1 MKLLQALGRAF
12 LAFDQF
18 AGRHWLKFVI
28 AGGLILGT
36 LTLRTCYEAGKY
48 EAAVKANPPLRKK
61 QARALVAQSRRDS
74 AVVVTYKGIAKVAR
88 KKAAVDSARAAIA
101 ETKADSLQSI
111 YENIPTS
118 AAGPIADVQRFL
130 ANYTRADSTRTDST
144 RAASTTLFTSART
157 ASRVA
162 HSVTSGAGKEAHWG
176 GTRGHRA
183 WKTVSGVLLLVSRL
197 LGRPVAL
204 NGIVADEVW
213 M

>member
-74 AVVVTYKGIAKVAR
+74 AVVVAYKGIAKVAR
-88 KKAAVDSARAAIA
+88 KKAAVDSARAVIA

-111 YENIPTS
+111 YAQTPAS
-118 AAGPIADVQRFL
+118 ATGPLADIQSYLV
-130 ANYTRADSTRTDST
+130 NYQRADTTR
-144 RAASTTLFTSART
+144 R
-157 ASRVA
+157 
-162 HSVTSGAGKEAHWG
+162 
-176 GTRGHRA
+176 
-183 WKTVSGVLLLVSRL
+183 
-197 LGRPVAL
+197 
-204 NGIVADEVW
+204 
-213 M
+213 